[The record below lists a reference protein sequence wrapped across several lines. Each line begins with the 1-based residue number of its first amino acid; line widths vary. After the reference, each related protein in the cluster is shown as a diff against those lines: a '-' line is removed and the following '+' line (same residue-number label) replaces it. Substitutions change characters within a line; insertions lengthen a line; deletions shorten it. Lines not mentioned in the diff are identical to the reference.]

1 MKVLNKNDG
10 YDYGLVEKV
19 FDTVLPQNLSNEL
32 AIYDTSFLISH
43 TDGKFAVCIGV
54 ELILSDESIHD
65 TSFVL
70 DDASPARLVKNV
82 ENNITYK
89 NMLNKYRIK
98 DIVVEPQEEKI
109 DIYTKYGAYFDE
121 GEYLMYEAFYKIPL
135 NSHSLSVIAVVEAA
149 KQFAGLK

>member
-1 MKVLNKNDG
+1 MKVLNKNDE

-19 FDTVLPQNLSNEL
+19 FDTVLPQDLSNKL
-32 AIYDTSFLISH
+32 AMYDTSFLISH

-70 DDASPARLVKNV
+70 DDTSPARLIKNV

-98 DIVVEPQEEKI
+98 DIVIEPQEEKI

-121 GEYLMYEAFYKIPL
+121 GEYLMYEALYKIPL
-135 NSHSLSVIAVVEAA
+135 NSHSLSVIAVIEAA

>member
-1 MKVLNKNDG
+1 MGSSL
-10 YDYGLVEKV
+10 
-19 FDTVLPQNLSNEL
+19 
-32 AIYDTSFLISH
+32 LIM
-43 TDGKFAVCIGV
+43 I
-54 ELILSDESIHD
+54 
-65 TSFVL
+65 
-70 DDASPARLVKNV
+70 KNV

-98 DIVVEPQEEKI
+98 DIVIEPQEEKI

-135 NSHSLSVIAVVEAA
+135 NSHSLSVIAVIEAA

>member
-1 MKVLNKNDG
+1 MKN
-10 YDYGLVEKV
+10 V
-19 FDTVLPQNLSNEL
+19 FDTVLPQDLSNEL

-70 DDASPARLVKNV
+70 DDTSPARLIKNV

-98 DIVVEPQEEKI
+98 DIVIEPQEEKI
-109 DIYTKYGAYFDE
+109 DIYTKYGAYFV
-121 GEYLMYEAFYKIPL
+121 KVNI
-135 NSHSLSVIAVVEAA
+135 
-149 KQFAGLK
+149 

>member
-19 FDTVLPQNLSNEL
+19 FDTVLPQDLSNEL
-32 AIYDTSFLISH
+32 AISH

-70 DDASPARLVKNV
+70 DDTSPAKLIKNV

-98 DIVVEPQEEKI
+98 DIVIEPQEEKI

-135 NSHSLSVIAVVEAA
+135 NSHSLSVIAVIEAA